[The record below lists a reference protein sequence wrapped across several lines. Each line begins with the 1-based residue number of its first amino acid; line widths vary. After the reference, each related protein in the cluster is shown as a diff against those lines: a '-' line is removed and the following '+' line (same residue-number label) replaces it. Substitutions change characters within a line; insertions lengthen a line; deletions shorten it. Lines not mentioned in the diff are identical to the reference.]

1 MTWYSRSTI
10 GVSLAAT
17 GVVVVGWLL
26 EASAVI
32 AAVAAGLPAWAAVAA
47 GVAAAIGVAWVGVI
61 AIPALRRR
69 TARGHA
75 GRRVSVM
82 AGLVVATLAASALY
96 LLPTVPASSAPE
108 GIELR
113 DGSVMPVRVHER
125 PGGLAPVVA
134 VHGGPGIPF
143 TQLEERNILD
153 ALPDRTVVFY
163 DQIGA
168 GGATRLDRPS
178 EYSTARAVSD
188 LSELLDHLDFS
199 HAVLLGFSAGASVV
213 TSFAA
218 EHPEGV
224 DALLLLAPGSLPVA
238 GREAPPAQPQSRLSL
253 AEAVP
258 LYVTAMAPRNLFMY
272 LLTLAN
278 PDAAHE
284 LGGDA
289 EMDARFAELEQ
300 LSAGGLTCSGEP
312 AQPPASPP
320 GHYLHEQL
328 QRESGTGLTGE
339 DLKRLQHVPVLLLR
353 GVCDYIPRSEAE
365 YTATQLPQ
373 AQLVD
378 VAGAG
383 HALLEEQP
391 AVVHAEIERFL
402 AEHPAM

>member
-47 GVAAAIGVAWVGVI
+47 GVVAAIGVAWVGVS

-75 GRRVSVM
+75 GRRVSVT

-143 TQLEERNILD
+143 TQLEERNILA

-168 GGATRLDRPS
+168 GDATRLDRPS

-199 HAVLLGFSAGASVV
+199 HVVLLGFSAGASVV

-258 LYVTAMAPRNLFMY
+258 LYAKAMAPRNLFMY

-278 PDAAHE
+278 PDTAYAF
-284 LGGDA
+284 GGDA

-300 LSAGGLTCSGEP
+300 LSAGGLTCSGR
-312 AQPPASPP
+312 ACSAA
-320 GHYLHEQL
+320 
-328 QRESGTGLTGE
+328 GLTTRALPARAAATGVGYRSHRRRSSPGTWCIG
-339 DLKRLQHVPVLLLR
+339 DRVILRVVVRL
-353 GVCDYIPRSEAE
+353 
-365 YTATQLPQ
+365 
-373 AQLVD
+373 
-378 VAGAG
+378 
-383 HALLEEQP
+383 
-391 AVVHAEIERFL
+391 
-402 AEHPAM
+402 